1 MAAESHRRG
10 VKPCGLVV
18 RPQAVINDKS
28 YMGSVVDLINE
39 VIPQAYTQT
48 SKAEEK
54 EAVQWV
60 RFAYTEVNDG
70 SRDCSGTAAPLLLVV
85 GYMNGV
91 QVWCVS
97 ANGEAQE
104 VLSWRQ
110 GPVRAL
116 NILPAPDS
124 SCGNDSFAS
133 KRPLVALC
141 DSSSP
146 GQQFCS
152 VSIVSLKTMDQVHNI
167 RFKEP
172 INEIRS
178 NKRVLVVT
186 FQDKIFVYNA
196 CTFKERFC
204 ITGCFP
210 VSGPNVNP
218 IALHTRWL
226 AFADKALFPVHQT
239 RGGVAGEGTQSYTA
253 TVIHAAKTLSKGL
266 SFFGETVAS
275 SLTGH
280 KAPSASTASKKDCHR
295 LGGGGALGGA
305 LGGAGLA
312 GGGAASAAACPGVVS
327 VVDVLGVLSSAVFS
341 TEEDAEPEGL
351 VAHFPAHHG
360 EPLSALHFD
369 PSGVLLF
376 TADRLGH
383 NFHLFHLQPHPG
395 GPTFGSV
402 QHLYTL
408 HRGDTTAKIQ
418 DVAFSLDSRW
428 IAVSTLRGTTHIFP
442 ITPYGGPITRRTH
455 TSPRVVNRL
464 SRFHKSAG
472 LEEIQSAPSTGRNSP
487 VLSGSPSSS
496 SSSGSSLEKYASGG
510 GGLRRLGPQPTLVS
524 PLAQIKQGAAFSVA
538 GIGAPQSSPPRGRR
552 PSGPATKEAFSIA
565 AAFAPPR
572 AWLVGSPS
580 TARDK
585 KEKNPVDSLFIMTC
599 TGALTE
605 YIIDPRPSSALNKV
619 TEDSPIEL
627 DVTAYAQWNL
637 LRPPMSCD
645 TKQPLTSNNPLM
657 AGQVGSSASSG
668 KQSFKDINGMNHMEG
683 PGMNHKENDDS
694 WLSQVEI
701 ITHVGPHRR
710 LWMGPQFSFKT
721 LQTPAGTPLAAQQ
734 SQQGP
739 DKYTPLSPDS
749 YSEDSE
755 VHSPGFSG
763 PMSVPVAVPA
773 MNHYFS
779 DSAFPPLLI
788 EATSG
793 SFEGPPSLLEVCG
806 HWSDSSGASSQANGQ
821 EQLMERI
828 ADAMNESPYRE
839 RQTVRTSSGSELA
852 CFEDVGSRCN
862 SDVSLY
868 HSPSQ
873 STEHLLVFSSTQQDS
888 M

>member
-10 VKPCGLVV
+10 VKPSGLVV

-54 EAVQWV
+54 ETIQWV

-70 SRDCSGTAAPLLLVV
+70 SRDYNGTAPPLLLVV
-85 GYMNGV
+85 GYVNGV

-124 SCGNDSFAS
+124 SCGNDPFAS

-146 GQQFCS
+146 AQQFCS

-167 RFKEP
+167 RCKEP
-172 INEIRS
+172 INEIRAS
-178 NKRVLVVT
+178 KRVLVVT
-186 FQDKIFVYNA
+186 FQDKICVYNA

-253 TVIHAAKTLSKGL
+253 TVIHAAKTLGKGL
-266 SFFGETVAS
+266 SLFSETVAS

-280 KAPSASTASKKDCHR
+280 KAPSTTTSSKKECHR
-295 LGGGGALGGA
+295 LGGAMSGGLGGA
-305 LGGAGLA
+305 IGASTSL
-312 GGGAASAAACPGVVS
+312 CPGVVS
-327 VVDVLGVLSSAVFS
+327 VVDVLGVSTGSFS
-341 TEEDAEPEGL
+341 TEEDTDTEGL
-351 VAHFPAHHG
+351 VAHFQAHHG

-383 NFHLFHLQPHPG
+383 NFHLFHLMPHPG

-428 IAVSTLRGTTHIFP
+428 VAVSTLRGTTHIFP

-496 SSSGSSLEKYASGG
+496 SSSSSSLEKGPPFLWPAS
-510 GGLRRLGPQPTLVS
+510 
-524 PLAQIKQGAAFSVA
+524 
-538 GIGAPQSSPPRGRR
+538 APPRIVPPRGRR

-580 TARDK
+580 TSRDK

-599 TGALTE
+599 NGALTE
-605 YIIDPRPSSALNKV
+605 YIIDPRPSSSVNKV

-637 LRPPMSCD
+637 LRPPMSHD
-645 TKQPLTSNNPLM
+645 TKQPLSSNNPLM
-657 AGQVGSSASSG
+657 MGGQVATNASTG
-668 KQSFKDINGMNHMEG
+668 KQSFKDINGMSHMEG
-683 PGMNHKENDDS
+683 SGLSQKENDDS

-701 ITHVGPHRR
+701 ITHH
-710 LWMGPQFSFKT
+710 
-721 LQTPAGTPLAAQQ
+721 
-734 SQQGP
+734 SQGS

-749 YSEDSE
+749 YGEDSD
-755 VHSPGFSG
+755 VQSPGFSG

-773 MNHYFS
+773 MSHYLS

-806 HWSDSSGASSQANGQ
+806 HWSDSSGASSHANGQ

-828 ADAMNESPYRE
+828 ADAMNESPYKE
-839 RQTVRTSSGSELA
+839 RQAARTSSGSELA
-852 CFEDVGSRCN
+852 CFED
-862 SDVSLY
+862 
-868 HSPSQ
+868 
-873 STEHLLVFSSTQQDS
+873 STYWSFPLPNKTLCDS
-888 M
+888 YSWTLNRACGPEEVMNF